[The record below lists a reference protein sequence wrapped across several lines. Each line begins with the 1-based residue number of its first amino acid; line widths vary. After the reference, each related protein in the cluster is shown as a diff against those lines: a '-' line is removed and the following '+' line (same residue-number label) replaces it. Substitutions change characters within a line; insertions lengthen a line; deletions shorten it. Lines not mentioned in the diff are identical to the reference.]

1 MRLKGAD
8 PVLGVEM
15 TSTGEVACLDYSF
28 AGAYIKALMASNL
41 TIPSPDKP
49 ILITVPDP
57 DQPGAGDL
65 AIKLT
70 KMGYPIFATRGTA
83 EALRKGGVPNLTVVR
98 KVHEVSDGADI
109 LEYLRERKI
118 GLVINIPNAVGRASL
133 DDEYIIRRTA
143 VEFFV
148 PVITRM
154 ETAKAL
160 VDSLEENGY
169 NATPRTF
176 LLEDLL
182 VRAPLAKY
190 V

>member
-1 MRLKGAD
+1 M
-8 PVLGVEM
+8 
-15 TSTGEVACLDYSF
+15 DYSF

-41 TIPSPDKP
+41 TIPSPEKP
-49 ILITVPDP
+49 ILITVPD
-57 DQPGAGDL
+57 QARSEAVSL
-65 AIKLT
+65 ARKLT

-83 EALRKGGVPNLTVVR
+83 EDLLKGGVPSVTVVR
-98 KVHEVSDGADI
+98 KVHETGDGADI

-118 GLVINIPNAVGRASL
+118 GLVINIPNPIGRASL
-133 DDEYIIRRTA
+133 DDEYVIRRTA

-148 PVITRM
+148 PVITRL

-160 VDSLEENGY
+160 VDSLEQNGY
-169 NATPRTF
+169 GSTPRTF

-182 VRAPLAKY
+182 AGAPLAKY